1 MTETSALELP
11 AEHRIAIAYT
21 PEKVRGPLT
30 TYLNFDQRLA
40 RIVAG
45 TTEPMLGQMRLAW
58 WRDMLM
64 KPIDDRPKGDVVLD
78 AIGCDW
84 SGDETSL
91 IKLVDAWEVLVVA
104 EKLDLKAAKEF
115 GAGRSA
121 PFLDLADTENLVPAI
136 GAVWAIADA
145 ASQVSDDV
153 ERAVLIEVGLD
164 FAKTERSYP
173 SALRGIAVLDAL
185 ASRALKK
192 GGRPL
197 MEGRGASLTAFRA
210 ALFGR

>member
-30 TYLNFDQRLA
+30 TYLSFDQRLG

-64 KPIDDRPKGDVVLD
+64 KPVDDRPKGDVVLD
-78 AIGCDW
+78 AIGGDW
-84 SGDETSL
+84 TGGEASL
-91 IKLVDAWEVLVVA
+91 IKLVDAWEILVVA
-104 EKLDLKAAKEF
+104 EKLDLKVAKEF

-121 PFLDLADTENLVPAI
+121 PFLALADTESLVPAV

-145 ASQVSDDV
+145 ASQVSDEA
-153 ERAVLIEVGLD
+153 ERAVLVEAGSET
-164 FAKTERSYP
+164 AKAKRLYP
-173 SALRGIAVLDAL
+173 STLRGIAVLDAL
-185 ASRALKK
+185 AARALKN